1 MKNIYLLL
9 LFIGLSSSAQKLVV
23 LSESISGADTFFGY
37 DNHGF
42 AYYNSKNAII
52 KMKDGSSVE
61 YKNVGLGKIERAD
74 IINPLKVL
82 VYYSNFNS
90 VVLLDSQL
98 VETLQ
103 INFSTLEKP
112 IVVGAVGNAS
122 RNKLWIFNEVS
133 REIGLYDYFR
143 GSYSTLTQPILG
155 KIIHYQ
161 TDFNTF
167 TWVNDKLEQYTCD
180 IFGKITPLGIVP
192 PFDEIYFIDG
202 SSILLKVNNQISFI
216 NALGETKVL
225 IEIDEKTYKS
235 FSYSQQKLAIFTTSG
250 IKNYKIITP

>member
-9 LFIGLSSSAQKLVV
+9 LFIGLSSSAQKLVL
-23 LSESISGADTFFGY
+23 LSESTSVADTFLGY

-61 YKNVGLGKIERAD
+61 FKNVGLGKIDRVD

-82 VYYSNFNS
+82 LYYSNFNS

-103 INFSTLEKP
+103 INFSTLEEP

-122 RNKLWIFNEVS
+122 RNKLWIFNELS
-133 REIGLYDYFR
+133 REIGLYDYLR
-143 GSYSTLTQPILG
+143 GKYNTLTQPILG
-155 KIIHYQ
+155 NIIHYQ

-167 TWVNDKLEQYTCD
+167 TWVNDKLERYTCD

-192 PFDEIYFIDG
+192 TFDEIYFIDG
-202 SSILLKVNNQISFI
+202 SSILVKVNNQILFI

-225 IEIDEKTYKS
+225 LEIDEKTYKS